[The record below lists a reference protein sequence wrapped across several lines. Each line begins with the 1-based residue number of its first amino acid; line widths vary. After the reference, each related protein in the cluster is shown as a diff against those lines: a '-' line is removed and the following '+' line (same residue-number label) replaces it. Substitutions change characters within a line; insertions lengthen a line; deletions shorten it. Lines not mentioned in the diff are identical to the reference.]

1 MSKISMALFNSITG
15 QRNEKLFEM
24 PELIEEIA
32 KEGNENSAKKDK
44 PDELSV
50 KKGLEIK
57 KVQSFYMNMSSKI
70 NSAEHIPTK
79 IDFHFDNHILE
90 SINDWE
96 FCILDIKD
104 VLSKYNM
111 IWMMFHSMGF
121 LEKYEIDINVF
132 GRFLYMVQE
141 KYNSPNNPF
150 HNFDHGITGKNNL
163 LNNLSHNK
171 YIHCIYFSLPWLIYI
186 TTKKTI

>member
-1 MSKISMALFNSITG
+1 MSKISIALFNSITG

-32 KEGNENSAKKDK
+32 KEGNENANASKGGKTEKNSEKK
-44 PDELSV
+44 EM
-50 KKGLEIK
+50 EIK
-57 KVQSFYMNMSSKI
+57 KVQSFYMNMSSKL

-96 FCILDIKD
+96 FSILDIKD
-104 VLSKYNM
+104 MMSKYNM
-111 IWMMFHSMGF
+111 IWMMFHSLGF
-121 LEKYEIDINVF
+121 LEKYEIDIDVF

-150 HNFDHGITGKNNL
+150 HNFDHGFTGKNIF
-163 LNNLSHNK
+163 K
-171 YIHCIYFSLPWLIYI
+171 IIY
-186 TTKKTI
+186 